1 VILPGAPFQP
11 SLASADKAGA
21 YPAVEY
27 LNGALLVLPADTRRG
42 WEKKLAYYE
51 NPYITDKNSFITLG
65 PVE

>member
-11 SLASADKAGA
+11 SVASAGKAGA

-42 WEKKLAYYE
+42 WEK
-51 NPYITDKNSFITLG
+51 N
-65 PVE
+65 